1 MARALVGELEEVKED
16 VREEDMKEEEGKVE
30 CMLCVGEAVP

>member
-1 MARALVGELEEVKED
+1 LEEVRED
-16 VREEDMKEEEGKVE
+16 VREEDMKEDMKEEEGKVE